1 MSAGFATVGRFG
13 FATMP
18 SFGVSA
24 HCATPREGR
33 PSHTTNAISTRG
45 TRLRNPECILFLLSS
60 LVRVEQR
67 APRPISASHC
77 LQLAYRSFAAPVN
90 FVTEEFYRDTLEEIS
105 MNATTKLVALAILL
119 ALTAPAA
126 FNSESKTGYSIDS
139 AKSKIEI
146 KVAKDGLFKAFGHDH
161 VVTAS
166 KFAGNM
172 QLATAKVEDSSV
184 SFTTEANSLRVVDP
198 GESERDRNEVQTTML
213 GEQVLNAARYPRI
226 QFSSSTIKV
235 VSASKNTF
243 DLQVTG

>member
-1 MSAGFATVGRFG
+1 M
-13 FATMP
+13 
-18 SFGVSA
+18 
-24 HCATPREGR
+24 
-33 PSHTTNAISTRG
+33 
-45 TRLRNPECILFLLSS
+45 
-60 LVRVEQR
+60 
-67 APRPISASHC
+67 
-77 LQLAYRSFAAPVN
+77 N

-105 MNATTKLVALAILL
+105 MNATTKLVALGILL

-126 FNSESKTGYSIDS
+126 FNSESKTAYSIDS

-172 QLATAKVEDSSV
+172 QFATAKVEDSSV

-226 QFSSSTIKV
+226 QFSSSMIKV

-243 DLQVTG
+243 DLQVTGTLTLHGTQKPVTLPVHLQISDDGSLTCDTELSLLQSEFGITPYKAAGGAVKVKDKLKLTFHIVATKAASSAN